1 MVLSK
6 IDDSVSY
13 PELKK
18 VYPED
23 SKMASD
29 LYEIQA
35 RGVNIVVAVGSAKDT
50 FKGKGILY
58 YPVYLVKKNRTATQ
72 IGVYEILQRN
82 QLRYL
87 NNENNL
93 DVENLDDP
101 LIYTFATPAYLE
113 SKRLIP
119 ETETQ
124 AREHRRSKK
133 RRPRSDLESGEIDEG
148 TDGDTEEEEVEAG
161 ADADADNKSKNKR
174 LMSVS
179 DESIIIPEERQ
190 DIFIL
195 TKGVAIPLLLDKET
209 KADAKDIR
217 EKYKE
222 AKEHTW
228 VQKVMKN
235 PHYGIIDNEGDGDC
249 LFATIRDAFSQIAQ
263 QTSVAKL
270 RKKLAEEVTP
280 EIFMNYKELYD
291 MYNFAIIK
299 ETANIKELAKT
310 YTDIK
315 SKFSNVLDRNE
326 QKMLVEN
333 AKQVKRQHD
342 DLVNAK
348 QMTAKLLNE
357 FKFMKGVDTIEK
369 FKLKIKTCEFWAE
382 TWAISTLERI
392 LNIKFIMLSSE
403 AYAAKDL
410 DNVLQCGQ
418 LNDSILE
425 NKGEFRPDAYI
436 IVEFTGGHY
445 KLVTYKEKQI
455 FTFAEIPYD
464 IKKLITDKCMER
476 NAGPFAII
484 PDFIKFKDASPSRR
498 SSSSSNKAAVAET
511 KYEDLSEAK
520 LRGVYDDNIVFSFY
534 NNSAA
539 KPLPGKGSGEKIP
552 KDAVKDFTTLAIIP
566 DWRKKLANTWPQP
579 FTLDNH
585 QWTSVEH
592 YYQASKF
599 KKNNPAF
606 YLSFSLDSGTDLSKD
621 AGMAEG
627 FGGTNGKYKGKLVR
641 PKEVTIDPDFFG
653 PRSEKEVYDAQYAKF
668 TQNDDLKALLMATNN
683 AKLVQHKRA
692 RDPEIYESLMLVRDK
707 MRKEL

>member
-35 RGVNIVVAVGSAKDT
+35 RGVNIVVAVGSAKDG
-50 FKGKGILY
+50 FKNKGILY

-72 IGVYEILQRN
+72 IGVYEILQSN

-101 LIYTFATPAYLE
+101 LIYTFATPTYLE
-113 SKRLIP
+113 SKRLVP
-119 ETETQ
+119 ESENK

-133 RRPRSDLESGEIDEG
+133 RQPRSDLEEGEIDED
-148 TDGDTEEEEVEAG
+148 TDGDTEEEDG
-161 ADADADNKSKNKR
+161 ADNKSKNKTGV
-174 LMSVS
+174 SVS
-179 DESIIIPEERQ
+179 DESIIIPEQRQ

-195 TKGVAIPLLLDKET
+195 TKGVAIPLLLEKET
-209 KADAKDIR
+209 KADAKDVR

-222 AKEHTW
+222 VKEHTW

-280 EIFMNYKELYD
+280 DIFMSYKELYD

-299 ETANIKELAKT
+299 ETANIKELAKM

-348 QMTAKLLNE
+348 KMTSKLLNE

-436 IVEFTGGHY
+436 IVEYTGGHY

-498 SSSSSNKAAVAET
+498 SSSSGNKAVTET
-511 KYEDLSEAK
+511 KYEELSEAK
-520 LRGVYDDNIVFSFY
+520 LRGVYDDNIVLSFY

-599 KKNNPAF
+599 KKDNPAF

-621 AGMAEG
+621 PTMAEG

-641 PKEVTIDPDFFG
+641 PKEVVIDPDFFG
-653 PRSEKEVYDAQYAKF
+653 PRSEKELYDAQYAKF
-668 TQNDDLKALLMATNN
+668 TQNDDLKALLLATNN
-683 AKLVQHKRA
+683 AKLVHHKRS
-692 RDPEIYESLMLVRDK
+692 REPEIYESLMLVRDK
-707 MRKEL
+707 IRKEL

>member
-35 RGVNIVVAVGSAKDT
+35 RGVNIIVAVGSAKDG
-50 FKGKGILY
+50 FKNKGILY

-87 NNENNL
+87 NNDNNL

-101 LIYTFATPAYLE
+101 LIYTFATPTYLE
-113 SKRLIP
+113 SKRLVP
-119 ETETQ
+119 ESETQ

-133 RRPRSDLESGEIDEG
+133 KQPRSDLESGEIDEG
-148 TDGDTEEEEVEAG
+148 TDGDTEEE
-161 ADADADNKSKNKR
+161 DDADNKSKNKKSV
-174 LMSVS
+174 SVS
-179 DESIIIPEERQ
+179 DESIIIPEQRQ

-209 KADAKDIR
+209 KADAKDVR

-222 AKEHTW
+222 VKEHTW

-348 QMTAKLLNE
+348 KMTAKLLNE
-357 FKFMKGVDTIEK
+357 F
-369 FKLKIKTCEFWAE
+369 
-382 TWAISTLERI
+382 
-392 LNIKFIMLSSE
+392 KFIMLSSE

-436 IVEFTGGHY
+436 IVEYTGGHY

-498 SSSSSNKAAVAET
+498 SSNKAVAET

-566 DWRKKLANTWPQP
+566 DWRKKLSNTWSQP

-599 KKNNPAF
+599 KKDNPAF
-606 YLSFSLDSGTDLSKD
+606 YLSFTLDSGTDLSKD
-621 AGMAEG
+621 ATMAEG
-627 FGGTNGKYKGKLVR
+627 FGGTNGKYKGKLGR
-641 PKEVTIDPDFFG
+641 PKEVVIDPDFFG
-653 PRSEKEVYDAQYAKF
+653 PRSEKELYDAQYAKF
-668 TQNDDLKALLMATNN
+668 TQNDDLKALIMATNN
-683 AKLVQHKRA
+683 AKLVHHKRS
-692 RDPEIYESLMLVRDK
+692 REPEIYESLMLVRDK
-707 MRKEL
+707 IRKEL